1 MKKIWL
7 KQVISLMLMGVMIAS
22 PWLSVFAGELKDV
35 DPNDLTLI
43 DPGRMTLPKSNNA
56 HLYISK
62 FEVYE
67 NPSFDSNNIGKGFLG
82 IDTKWH
88 YRYLDVDETKQEER
102 DKDQKFLD
110 SWYQDSE
117 APYINGTRRDMERSV
132 LSGTV
137 LYGRVNQQRND
148 TLVNIKLNNHSFQND
163 PKVDDDVVFR
173 RGSTYYPLAKF
184 AISDQKWIFAG
195 SKDRVAYTANDGS
208 VLTGQYNQHYGSYTA
223 TDKYDTNKALNYT
236 GNDLRYSV
244 RFYNPAWGMLSV
256 FRLNKT
262 IENMKKTFLG
272 GFAAG
277 ELEKRKATILAK
289 LEQKDYME
297 SMINNPVYLPNRPVD
312 NNVGD
317 FQKDFNYFMK
327 NDWLSKSLADLSA
340 QMKEAMTVLIQK
352 MGVRGYLANMAI
364 SLLSSA
370 NPFMQGM
377 ARNQK
382 VNQYVPGGTSGR
394 IPMVLN
400 FTQTGEYT
408 IAMDMYDAQKEL
420 NITPMKNA
428 TASTN
433 FPSYNFTP
441 GVSYNDDVI
450 ATISNEKQN
459 RADVIKANNTT
470 SYLKLKIS
478 QPHLSFDTE
487 DQNWDDQHAT
497 AYLYSVA
504 DKTYYH
510 LDGEGKTKRGV
521 DENPLTIGI
530 KDANFLA
537 DRTLAKIDPM
547 RIRVS
552 LLKKGKEGDKWSD
565 PLVIDKT
572 SPITTLTTLDKLKAY
587 LSEND
592 FGDGD
597 RYKVIYYYSAPD
609 SVTKDPNDITLGRNS
624 DVSKTYAAKH
634 DGLHGIVW
642 ADNTLEREIIVA
654 NPSCANIVPSAR
666 EVKETDTVTF
676 SCTFN
681 NITNNGDL
689 AYKVELKDKNGKLIK
704 ESEKNKPLEYRFDRT
719 QAGTYTAT
727 CKLDTEE
734 KPVEA
739 CTARI
744 DVANKPSRPHDPIP
758 PVTPE
763 TPPVTPESN
772 KIPSKN
778 EKPVHPIPPK
788 TPEDKPIENKPQDP
802 TPVPP
807 TPPTQPVEP
816 ADPISYRTPEDQKK
830 IDEQVASSYR
840 GRVRKLRK
848 LPKKL
853 PQSGTPIFKRVWTR
867 NAKNIETSLPN
878 PEVFKLAGNTS
889 EDLKTWLEVLP
900 EQDRY
905 ADTYLVLPS
914 NGLVMPVNTVLSGS
928 KDENALLNW
937 ENIDFNKYLRN
948 GALEYPGTST
958 NDYGQIGNKV
968 IFGHSS
974 YFAHDHGRY
983 KTHFQKII
991 ELNAGEQVRIFRK
1004 TTSWIKLFKYR
1015 VTESY
1020 DGKPTEVSKVLSDSY
1035 KSEISLFTCTP
1046 IGWVKGRWIVKAQL
1060 ID

>member
-1 MKKIWL
+1 
-7 KQVISLMLMGVMIAS
+7 MGVMIAS
-22 PWLSVFAGELKDV
+22 PWLSVFAGELKNEVPKDV
-35 DPNDLTLI
+35 NPNDLTLI

-67 NPSFDSNNIGKGFLG
+67 NPSFDSDYIGKGFLG

-88 YRYLDVDETKQEER
+88 YRYLDVDETRQEER
-102 DKDQKFLD
+102 DKDKKFLD

-117 APYINGTRRDMERSV
+117 APYITGTRRDMERSE

-148 TLVNIKLNNHSFQND
+148 ILVNIKLNNHSFQND
-163 PKVDDDVVFR
+163 PNVDDDVVFR

-184 AISDQKWIFAG
+184 AISDQNGAFAG
-195 SKDRVAYTANDGS
+195 SKDRVSYTANDGS

-223 TDKYDTNKALNYT
+223 KDKYKANEALNYT

-272 GFAAG
+272 AIAAG

-297 SMINNPVYLPNRPVD
+297 SMINNPAYLPHRPVD

-317 FQKDFNYFMK
+317 FQTDFNYFMK
-327 NDWLSKSLADLSA
+327 NDWLSKSLSDLSA

-408 IAMDMYDAQKEL
+408 IAMDIYDAQKEL

-441 GVSYNDDVI
+441 GANYNDDVI
-450 ATISNEKQN
+450 ASISNEKQN

-470 SYLKLKIS
+470 WYLKLKIS
-478 QPHLSFDTE
+478 QPHLYFDKN
-487 DQNWDDQHAT
+487 QNWDDQHAT
-497 AYLYSVA
+497 PYLYSVA

-510 LDGEGKTKRGV
+510 LDGEEKNKRGV
-521 DENPLTIGI
+521 DENPLTIAI

-537 DRTLAKIDPM
+537 DRTLAKIDPT

-552 LLKKGKEGDKWSD
+552 LLKKEGDKWSA
-565 PLVIDKT
+565 PLVIDET
-572 SPITTLTTLDKLKAY
+572 SPVTTLTTLAGLTGY
-587 LSEND
+587 LEGNANTLR
-592 FGDGD
+592 DGD

-624 DVSKTYAAKH
+624 EVSKVYAAKH

-642 ADNTLEREIIVA
+642 ADNTLEREIIVT
-654 NPSCANIVPSAR
+654 NPSCENIVPSKT
-666 EVKETDTVTF
+666 ELKETETVTF
-676 SCTFN
+676 SCNFN
-681 NITNNGDL
+681 HTTNIGDL
-689 AYKVELKDKNGKLIK
+689 AYKVELKDKEGKLIQQ
-704 ESEKNKPLEYRFDRT
+704 SVNAPLEYRFDRT

-734 KPVEA
+734 KLVKA

-744 DVANKPSRPHDPIP
+744 DVANKPSLPQDPIP

-778 EKPVHPIPPK
+778 EKPVHPIHPK

-830 IDEQVASSYR
+830 IDEQIASSYR

-878 PEVFKLAGNTS
+878 PEVFRLAGNTS
-889 EDLKTWLEVLP
+889 EELKTWLEVLP

-914 NGLVMPVNTVLSGS
+914 NGLVMPINTVLSGS

-991 ELNAGEQVRIFRK
+991 ELNLGEQVRIFRK

>member
-102 DKDQKFLD
+102 AKDQEFLAN
-110 SWYQDSE
+110 WYQDSE
-117 APYINGTRRDMERSV
+117 APYISGTRRDIERSADRA
-132 LSGTV
+132 TI

-148 TLVNIKLNNHSFQND
+148 TLVNIKLNNHSFQDD
-163 PKVDDDVVFR
+163 PNVDDDVVFR

-184 AISDQKWIFAG
+184 AISDQNGAFAG
-195 SKDRVAYTANDGS
+195 SKDRVSYTTKDGS

-223 TDKYDTNKALNYT
+223 TDKYDTNKVLNYT

-272 GFAAG
+272 GIAAG

-441 GVSYNDDVI
+441 GASYNDDVE
-450 ATISNEKQN
+450 ASISDKKQN

-478 QPHLSFDTE
+478 QPHLYFDKN
-487 DQNWDDQHAT
+487 QNWDDQHAT

-510 LDGEGKTKRGV
+510 LDGEEKIKGDKDDT
-521 DENPLTIGI
+521 PLTIGI

-537 DRTLAKIDPM
+537 DRTLAKIDPT

-552 LLKKGKEGDKWSD
+552 LLKKEGENWSQ
-565 PLVIDKT
+565 PIEIDQT
-572 SPITTLTTLDKLKAY
+572 SAVKTLTTLDNLKTY
-587 LSEND
+587 LVNKTD
-592 FGDGD
+592 WVDGE

-609 SVTKDPNDITLGRNS
+609 SVTKTSDEITLGRNAEI
-624 DVSKTYAAKH
+624 SKEYAKKH

-642 ADNTLEREIIVA
+642 ADNTLEREIIIT
-654 NPSCANIVPSAR
+654 NPSCANIVPSKT
-666 EVKETDTVTF
+666 ELKETETVTF
-676 SCTFN
+676 SCNFN
-681 NITNNGDL
+681 HTTNIGDL
-689 AYKVELKDKNGKLIK
+689 AYKVELKDENGKLITG
-704 ESEKNKPLEYRFDRT
+704 SVNAPLEYRFDRT
-719 QAGTYTAT
+719 QAGKYTAT
-727 CKLDTEE
+727 CKLDTE
-734 KPVEA
+734 KDLVQA
-739 CTARI
+739 CTANI
-744 DVANKPSRPHDPIP
+744 NVANKPSRPHDPTP

-778 EKPVHPIPPK
+778 EKPVKPIPPK

-853 PQSGTPIFKRVWTR
+853 PQSWTPIFKRVWTR

-878 PEVFKLAGNTS
+878 PEVFRLAGNTS
-889 EDLKTWLEVLP
+889 EELKTWLEVLP

-914 NGLVMPVNTVLSGS
+914 NGLVMPINTVLSGS

>member
-1 MKKIWL
+1 
-7 KQVISLMLMGVMIAS
+7 MGVMIAS

-195 SKDRVAYTANDGS
+195 SKDRVAYTATSGS

-441 GVSYNDDVI
+441 GASYNDDV
-450 ATISNEKQN
+450 TGSISKLSPTRDDIINKDTGTN
-459 RADVIKANNTT
+459 

-478 QPHLSFDTE
+478 QPHLYFDKNLIRKE
-487 DQNWDDQHAT
+487 DDQHAT

-504 DKTYYH
+504 DKTYSH
-510 LDGEGKTKRGV
+510 LDREEKLKGDKDT
-521 DENPLTIGI
+521 DPLTIGI

-537 DRTLAKIDPM
+537 DRTLAKIDPT

-552 LLKKGKEGDKWSD
+552 LLKKEGENWKG
-565 PLVIDKT
+565 PLVIDET
-572 SPITTLTTLDKLKAY
+572 SPVTTLTTLDKLKTY
-587 LSEND
+587 LSENALK
-592 FGDGD
+592 DGE

-609 SVTKDPNDITLGRNS
+609 SVTKTEKDITLGRNS
-624 DVSKTYAAKH
+624 EVSKVYAAKH

-654 NPSCANIVPSAR
+654 NPSCASIVPSASA
-666 EVKETDTVTF
+666 VKETDTVTF

-681 NITNNGDL
+681 NITNNGNL
-689 AYKVELKDKNGKLIK
+689 AYKVELKDKEGKLIQQ
-704 ESEKNKPLEYRFDRT
+704 SVNAPLEYRFDRT

-734 KPVEA
+734 KPVKA

-763 TPPVTPESN
+763 TPPVTPESS

-867 NAKNIETSLPN
+867 NVKNIETSLPN
-878 PEVFKLAGNTS
+878 PEVFRLAGNTS

-905 ADTYLVLPS
+905 VDTYLVLPS
-914 NGLVMPVNTVLSGS
+914 NGLVMPINTVLSGS

>member
-1 MKKIWL
+1 M
-7 KQVISLMLMGVMIAS
+7 MIAS

-35 DPNDLTLI
+35 NPNDLTLI

-56 HLYISK
+56 HLYMAK

-67 NPSFDSNNIGKGFLG
+67 NPNFNSDYIGKGFLG

-88 YRYLDVDETKQEER
+88 YRYLDVDETRQEER
-102 DKDQKFLD
+102 AKDKQFLD

-117 APYINGTRRDMERSV
+117 APYINGSRRDMERSV

-163 PKVDDDVVFR
+163 PNVDDDVVFR

-184 AISDQKWIFAG
+184 KISDQNGSDFTG

-441 GVSYNDDVI
+441 GASYNDDV
-450 ATISNEKQN
+450 TGSISKLSPTRDDIINKDTGTN
-459 RADVIKANNTT
+459 

-478 QPHLSFDTE
+478 QPHLYFDKNLIRKE
-487 DQNWDDQHAT
+487 DDQHAT

-504 DKTYYH
+504 DKTYSH
-510 LDGEGKTKRGV
+510 LDREEKLKGDKDT
-521 DENPLTIGI
+521 DPLTIGI

-537 DRTLAKIDPM
+537 DRTLAKIDPT

-552 LLKKGKEGDKWSD
+552 LLKKEGENWKG
-565 PLVIDKT
+565 PLVIDET
-572 SPITTLTTLDKLKAY
+572 SPVTTLTTLDKLKTY
-587 LSEND
+587 LSENALK
-592 FGDGD
+592 DGE

-609 SVTKDPNDITLGRNS
+609 SVTKTEKDITLGRNS
-624 DVSKTYAAKH
+624 EVSKVYAAKH

-654 NPSCANIVPSAR
+654 NPSCASIVPSASA
-666 EVKETDTVTF
+666 VKETDTVTF

-681 NITNNGDL
+681 NITNNGNL
-689 AYKVELKDKNGKLIK
+689 AYKVELKDKEGKLIQQ
-704 ESEKNKPLEYRFDRT
+704 SVNAPLEYRFDRT

-734 KPVEA
+734 KPVKA

-763 TPPVTPESN
+763 TPPVTPESS

-867 NAKNIETSLPN
+867 NVKNIETSLPN
-878 PEVFKLAGNTS
+878 PEVFRLAGNTS

-905 ADTYLVLPS
+905 VDTYLVLPS
-914 NGLVMPVNTVLSGS
+914 NGLVMPINTVLSGS

>member
-428 TASTN
+428 PASTN

-441 GVSYNDDVI
+441 GASYNDDVM
-450 ATISNEKQN
+450 ATISNEKQT

-478 QPHLSFDTE
+478 QPHLYFDKN
-487 DQNWDDQHAT
+487 QNWDDQHAT

-510 LDGEGKTKRGV
+510 LDGEEKIKGDKDDT
-521 DENPLTIGI
+521 PLTIGI

-537 DRTLAKIDPM
+537 DRTLAKIDPT

-552 LLKKGKEGDKWSD
+552 LLKKEGENWSQ
-565 PLVIDKT
+565 PIEIDQT
-572 SPITTLTTLDKLKAY
+572 SAVKTLTTLDNLKTY
-587 LSEND
+587 LVNKTD
-592 FGDGD
+592 WVDGE

-609 SVTKDPNDITLGRNS
+609 SVTKTSDEITLGRNAEI
-624 DVSKTYAAKH
+624 SKEYAKKH

-642 ADNTLEREIIVA
+642 ADNTLEREIIIT
-654 NPSCANIVPSAR
+654 NPSCANIVPSKT
-666 EVKETDTVTF
+666 ELKETETVTF
-676 SCTFN
+676 SCNFN
-681 NITNNGDL
+681 HTTNIGDL
-689 AYKVELKDKNGKLIK
+689 AYKVELKDENGKLITG
-704 ESEKNKPLEYRFDRT
+704 SVNAPLEYRFDRT
-719 QAGTYTAT
+719 QAGKYTAT
-727 CKLDTEE
+727 CKLDTE
-734 KPVEA
+734 KDLVQA
-739 CTARI
+739 CTANI
-744 DVANKPSRPHDPIP
+744 NVANKPSRPHDPTP

-778 EKPVHPIPPK
+778 EKPVKPIPPK

-853 PQSGTPIFKRVWTR
+853 PQSWTPIFKRVWTR

-878 PEVFKLAGNTS
+878 PEVFRLAGNTS
-889 EDLKTWLEVLP
+889 EELKTWLEVLP

-914 NGLVMPVNTVLSGS
+914 NGLVMPINTVLSGS

-1035 KSEISLFTCTP
+1035 KSEITLFTCTP

>member
-195 SKDRVAYTANDGS
+195 SKDRVAYTATSGS

-441 GVSYNDDVI
+441 GASYNDDV
-450 ATISNEKQN
+450 TGSISKLSPTRDDIINKDTGTN
-459 RADVIKANNTT
+459 

-478 QPHLSFDTE
+478 QPHLYFDKNLIRKE
-487 DQNWDDQHAT
+487 DDQHAT

-504 DKTYYH
+504 DKTYSH
-510 LDGEGKTKRGV
+510 LDREEKLKGDKDT
-521 DENPLTIGI
+521 DPLTIGI

-537 DRTLAKIDPM
+537 DRTLAKIDPT

-552 LLKKGKEGDKWSD
+552 LLKKEGENWKG
-565 PLVIDKT
+565 PLVIDET
-572 SPITTLTTLDKLKAY
+572 SPVTTLTTLDKLKTY
-587 LSEND
+587 LSENALK
-592 FGDGD
+592 DGE

-609 SVTKDPNDITLGRNS
+609 SVTKTEKDITLGRNS
-624 DVSKTYAAKH
+624 EVSKVYAAKH

-654 NPSCANIVPSAR
+654 NPSCASIVPSASA
-666 EVKETDTVTF
+666 VKETDTVTF

-681 NITNNGDL
+681 NITNNGNL
-689 AYKVELKDKNGKLIK
+689 AYKVELKDKEGKLIQQ
-704 ESEKNKPLEYRFDRT
+704 SVNAPLEYRFDRT

-734 KPVEA
+734 KPVKA

-763 TPPVTPESN
+763 TPPVTPESS

-867 NAKNIETSLPN
+867 NVKNIETSLPN
-878 PEVFKLAGNTS
+878 PEVFRLAGNTS

-905 ADTYLVLPS
+905 VDTYLVLPS
-914 NGLVMPVNTVLSGS
+914 NGLVMPINTVLSGS